1 MCFLPRQQM
10 MQIKPISLILP
21 ILTLPI
27 DSLCFTKGLF
37 DLEGDYAV
45 TLHFIGATQYRQK
58 RALFLES
65 ELSRGSH
72 PCRANLG
79 GDRTQGGGQGDP
91 PSRRCAWR
99 TLAQQRL
106 RGWRVYSW
114 ISAVLCSSPF
124 PVHLSLWII
133 SLILARGGSILN
145 CKDSQ
150 CALLWHETQ
159 IPFPSS
165 LGFHGACLNPF
176 VLSPNLAL

>member
-1 MCFLPRQQM
+1 M
-10 MQIKPISLILP
+10 MQIKPLSLILP

-27 DSLCFTKGLF
+27 DSLSFTEGLF
-37 DLEGDYAV
+37 DLQGDYAI

-58 RALFLES
+58 RVLFLKC

-79 GDRTQGGGQGDP
+79 EDGTQGGGQGDP
-91 PSRRCAWR
+91 SSRHCARR
-99 TLAQQRL
+99 TLARQRL
-106 RGWRVYSW
+106 RGWRVDGCTR
-114 ISAVLCSSPF
+114 AHLCSSQGPI
-124 PVHLSLWII
+124 HLSLWIF
-133 SLILARGGSILN
+133 SLILARGGSIVN

-165 LGFHGACLNPF
+165 SGFHGACLNPF